1 MLNKQ
6 FAFDRPLQDK
16 GRINRDV
23 KHAIACAAAAL
34 IEDGDAVILDS
45 GSTTSQMAPQ
55 LAGKKDLVVMTNALN
70 IAFELANNE
79 QIDLMV
85 VGGSVRRKAGRCT
98 APPPNSSCAS
108 TGSTSC
114 FSASTVSIWRAASP
128 RRIRAKRS

>member
-1 MLNKQ
+1 
-6 FAFDRPLQDK
+6 
-16 GRINRDV
+16 
-23 KHAIACAAAAL
+23 
-34 IEDGDAVILDS
+34 
-45 GSTTSQMAPQ
+45 
-55 LAGKKDLVVMTNALN
+55 MTNALN

>member
-55 LAGKKDLVVMTNALN
+55 LAGKGSGGDDQRAEHRLRA
-70 IAFELANNE
+70 ANNE

>member
-23 KHAIACAAAAL
+23 KHATCAAAAL

-55 LAGKKDLVVMTNALN
+55 LAGK
-70 IAFELANNE
+70 
-79 QIDLMV
+79 
-85 VGGSVRRKAGRCT
+85 R
-98 APPPNSSCAS
+98 
-108 TGSTSC
+108 
-114 FSASTVSIWRAASP
+114 IWW
-128 RRIRAKRS
+128 